1 MDDLISRQAAIDAFD
16 NVDWYHQ
23 DRNKGMVLG
32 ANPPE
37 HQAWYKEGDIYKAIE
52 NVPTIEERK
61 TGRWIDPTPENGMIY
76 DKKAYAEC
84 SVCGKKEYLGRG
96 KNYCPNCGSR
106 MVRGE
111 EHEGL

>member
-1 MDDLISRQAAIDAFD
+1 MNDLISRQATIDAID

-23 DRNKGMVLG
+23 DRNKDMVLG

-61 TGRWIDPTPENGMIY
+61 TGWWVYEPGMY
-76 DKKAYAEC
+76 MCSECWDAWAEEQAEEVM
-84 SVCGKKEYLGRG
+84 SF
-96 KNYCPNCGSR
+96 NYCPNCGAR
-106 MVRGE
+106 IARGE
-111 EHEGL
+111 EHG